1 MKKSK
6 RKYIVLL
13 FLIVIALSSAY
24 NAQIPVKTEK
34 NFEKAIVSPTAKE
47 SLKALFANGNIS
59 LASIGS
65 CKSQKTG
72 ESDKTVFDFLSAII
86 ANQAEPKTKTSLE
99 HGAKLITGKNKTR
112 LWQVELTFNN
122 LDEES
127 GDSWNVGFRFL
138 MRTQNRRMIR
148 GSLECVGN

>member
-1 MKKSK
+1 MKKSE
-6 RKYIVLL
+6 RKFIFLL
-13 FLIVIALSSAY
+13 FLVIAAFSSAS
-24 NAQIPVKTEK
+24 NAQTSVRADK
-34 NFEKAIVSPTAKE
+34 NAEKALVSPTAKE
-47 SLKALFANGNIS
+47 SLKVLFANGNLS
-59 LASIGS
+59 LAAIGS
-65 CKSQKTG
+65 CKSQKTE

-86 ANQAEPKTKTSLE
+86 ANQSEPKTKTSLE
-99 HGAKLITGKNKTR
+99 HSAKLITGKNKTR

-127 GDSWNVGFRFL
+127 GDSWNAGFRFL